1 MECCATRPPVLHFLL
16 STKPAV
22 SPPQIVKS
30 VKGRLQHRIRA
41 TCPDAFRRNFSLSSV
56 GDVRQDV
63 VENYVS
69 NQLGHHHMADP
80 QIQERLRG
88 YQLEFPDA
96 DLSVPV
102 FSSHGRYLY
111 NLHVVF
117 ANDGRWHEVR
127 EDRLAK
133 TRDMVLGVAQARP
146 SPLTCRDPVGPC
158 SFGSRLQD

>member
-1 MECCATRPPVLHFLL
+1 
-16 STKPAV
+16 
-22 SPPQIVKS
+22 
-30 VKGRLQHRIRA
+30 
-41 TCPDAFRRNFSLSSV
+41 
-56 GDVRQDV
+56 
-63 VENYVS
+63 
-69 NQLGHHHMADP
+69 MADP

-133 TRDMVLGVAQARP
+133 TRDMVLGVARKHDHRLSRVAILSDHVHLVLGCKIEE
-146 SPLTCRDPVGPC
+146 SP
-158 SFGSRLQD
+158 